1 MLYLKNKVLNI
12 KNLIIQ
18 LNFATKVQLKKDRC
32 FFYMLIFTKKNNY
45 MLSKKANRAVPKM
58 TTAPKYF
65 LNKVTKRTILHILGD
80 FHLNQLYNE
89 NQFATSLHFQSNYL
103 QQLQHL

>member
-32 FFYMLIFTKKNNY
+32 FFSMLIFTKKNNY
-45 MLSKKANRAVPKM
+45 MLSKKQK
-58 TTAPKYF
+58 K
-65 LNKVTKRTILHILGD
+65 D
-80 FHLNQLYNE
+80 F
-89 NQFATSLHFQSNYL
+89 
-103 QQLQHL
+103 